1 GHGARQWQVDLVAPL
16 LTQALVL

>member
-1 GHGARQWQVDLVAPL
+1 HGARQWQVDLVAPL